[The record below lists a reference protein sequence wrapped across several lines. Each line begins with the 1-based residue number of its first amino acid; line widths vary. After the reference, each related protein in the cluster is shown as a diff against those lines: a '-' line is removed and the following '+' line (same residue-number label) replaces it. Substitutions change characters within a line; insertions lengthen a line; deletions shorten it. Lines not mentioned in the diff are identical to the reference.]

1 MGFKMKPLR
10 NFSRV
15 EPHKLGVGLFVG
27 CFVALIVYISMSDPV
42 VIPFLNG
49 DSRLT
54 SMYRVPKSPMVEDRM
69 SSREPG
75 LGKARQEHKP
85 SCSSS
90 DPTSNLC
97 NKNHVIRIQSNSSS
111 TKSDAPSGRK
121 DGSDIQQLGN
131 ENRMEDRHEKNRDSK
146 VPIKNSSPA
155 IDDPLQKEDIINP
168 KQFGGRRGNVEP
180 PKKPICD
187 FSDPRSDVCESG
199 GDVRIHGKSSSVVFV
214 NSDQTSNPESNRS
227 WKIKAYARKGD
238 RTVMAEINELS
249 VKVSNGLEAPRCTVH
264 HSIPAI
270 VFYNGGYNG
279 NYYHDFND
287 VLIPLFITSRQ
298 FDGEVQFLIKHRHL
312 WWVNKYRQILNK
324 LSRYELIDFDN
335 DDRVHCYRHAIV
347 GLHSHKDLSIDP
359 SRAPNGYSMADFSEF
374 LRNAYSLK
382 RGLPTKIGE
391 HPKKKPRLLV
401 ISRGLTRKF
410 ANLEEIVQKATELG
424 YEVVVAEARFDSNV
438 AQFARIVNS
447 CDVMMGVHGAG
458 LTNLIFL
465 PTNAVL
471 IQIVP
476 FGGLEGIAKIDYG
489 DPSKDRKLRYLEY
502 SISAEES
509 TLIDLYPKDDPVI
522 RDPMSLHKH
531 GWTVLGEIY
540 LYKQNVRLDMERF
553 RPVLLK
559 ALELLHQ

>member
-1 MGFKMKPLR
+1 MGVKMKPLR
-10 NFSRV
+10 SFSRV

-42 VIPFLNG
+42 VIPFLDG

-54 SMYRVPKSPMVEDRM
+54 SMYRVPKSTMVEDKM
-69 SSREPG
+69 SSPESG
-75 LGKARQEHKP
+75 LGKARQKHKP

-90 DPTSNLC
+90 DPRSNIC
-97 NKNHVIRIQSNSSS
+97 KKNDVMRMQSNSLS

-121 DGSDIQQLGN
+121 DASNIQQLGS
-131 ENRMEDRHEKNRDSK
+131 ENRVEYRHERNGDSK
-146 VPIKNSSPA
+146 VPVKNSSPA
-155 IDDPLQKEDIINP
+155 IGDPMHKEDIINP
-168 KQFGGRRGNVEP
+168 KQFGGRRENVEP

-187 FSDPRSDVCESG
+187 FSDPRSDVCESD
-199 GDVRIHGKSSSVVFV
+199 GDVRIHGKSSTVMFV
-214 NSDQTSNPESNRS
+214 TSDQASNPESNRS

-238 RTVMAEINELS
+238 RTIMAEIEELS
-249 VKVSNGLEAPRCTVH
+249 VKVSNGLEAPQCTVH

-270 VFYNGGYNG
+270 VFFNGGYNG

-287 VLIPLFITSRQ
+287 VLIPLFITARQ
-298 FDGEVQFLIKHRHL
+298 FDGEVQFLIKHMQL
-312 WWVNKYRQILNK
+312 WWINKYGLILNK

-335 DDRVHCYRHAIV
+335 DDRVHCYQHAIV
-347 GLHSHKDLSIDP
+347 GLHSHKDFSIDP

-374 LRNAYSLK
+374 LRSAYSLK
-382 RGLPTKIGE
+382 RDLPIQIGE
-391 HPKKKPRLLV
+391 HPGKKPRLLV

-438 AQFARIVNS
+438 AQHAQIVNS

-465 PTNAVL
+465 PTNAVV

-476 FGGLEGIAKIDYG
+476 YGGFEGIAKIDYG

-502 SISAEES
+502 SITAEES

-531 GWTVLGEIY
+531 GWTVIGEIY

-553 RPVLLK
+553 RSVLLK